1 MARPQRWG
9 INARETNPESG
20 RGRILDAAKHCY
32 ASQGIAGTT
41 LDDIALEANI
51 TRRTVYRYFDNKQAI
66 IQAVVDEQALDFLQH
81 MKTEVEDSSLDFPNQ
96 LQRYIVF
103 LVEHGQQAPGYQLLL
118 GKKNIA
124 VTGQYYLAS
133 KETYKL
139 LGGLIRKPFQQAL
152 ERKEI
157 RRDLDFDELMAWIGR
172 VVFSYIQ
179 VPVIGEALEKQVAD
193 FVIPSI
199 LPRATN

>member
-1 MARPQRWG
+1 MARQQRWG
-9 INARETNPESG
+9 NNARENDPESG
-20 RGRILDAAKHCY
+20 RDRILEAARRCY
-32 ASQGIAGTT
+32 QKQGIASTT
-41 LDDIALEANI
+41 LGDIAGEANI
-51 TRRTVYRYFDNKQAI
+51 TRRTVYRYFENKQAI
-66 IQAVVDEQALDFLQH
+66 IQAVVDGQALGFLQQ
-81 MKTEVEDSSLDFPNQ
+81 MKSAVQDDSLRFPDQ
-96 LQRYIVF
+96 LQLYIIF

-124 VTGQYYLAS
+124 ASGQYYLAS

-157 RRDLDFDELMAWIGR
+157 HRDLDFDELMAWIGR

-179 VPVIGEALEKQVAD
+179 VPVTGEALEKQVAD

-199 LPRATN
+199 LPRETD